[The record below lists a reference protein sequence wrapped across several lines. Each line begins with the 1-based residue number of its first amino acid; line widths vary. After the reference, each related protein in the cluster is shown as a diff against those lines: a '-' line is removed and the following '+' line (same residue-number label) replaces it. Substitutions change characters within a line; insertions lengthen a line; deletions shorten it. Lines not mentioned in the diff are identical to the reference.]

1 MVLIE
6 KQWKTQTSMLVAGLL
21 AYWSTAVLN
30 KPFCEKYQAMAP
42 QGVIEKQWETQKS
55 MLVAG
60 WLACWSTAVL
70 NKPFCEK
77 SQAGG
82 GSLPYG

>member
-42 QGVIEKQWETQKS
+42 QG
-55 MLVAG
+55 G
-60 WLACWSTAVL
+60 D
-70 NKPFCEK
+70 
-77 SQAGG
+77 
-82 GSLPYG
+82 